1 MSEDKK
7 QSENTTFQLPIK
19 SWLFSVRTETYIVGF
34 FGHIAW
40 LGEAVTGAASDPG
53 ALCKI
58 HFSFRWLQQHLG
70 LQLDP
75 LFSWERSCFPMNL
88 LGMKILFLLRDIKPP
103 WNLH

>member
-19 SWLFSVRTETYIVGF
+19 SWPFSVRTETYIVGSF
-34 FGHIAW
+34 DHIAW

-58 HFSFRWLQQHLG
+58 HFSFRWLQH
-70 LQLDP
+70 
-75 LFSWERSCFPMNL
+75 
-88 LGMKILFLLRDIKPP
+88 I
-103 WNLH
+103 